1 MAPDPTLPGGSV
13 TPVNSERISFSPPKF
28 WAATEGVP
36 PEEADEILDK
46 VLQLAANRDLNVLQ
60 KFEFISIGDDW
71 RKTRKAS

>member
-1 MAPDPTLPGGSV
+1 MAFDSSLPGGSV
-13 TPVNSERISFSPPKF
+13 TAANSERIWFSPPKF
-28 WAATEGVP
+28 WAATKGVP
-36 PEEADEILDK
+36 PEEVDEILDE